1 VYVPVYPK
9 IDEQKISIRPIRADD
24 GDRLRASHA
33 RLSPES
39 RYRRFLASKPELSS
53 ADAQYLAD
61 IDGCSHFA
69 LVATLDDP
77 EGSIIAVA
85 RFVSIPDAPGTAE
98 FAIVVGDDYQGKG
111 LATELLT
118 QLAEAAA
125 ERGVH
130 RFRATMFA
138 DNVPVRRMLHRLAV
152 GDPREARMGSTS
164 EIEIDLPGAPANPI
178 IRVRRGLTG
187 VRRGITGARRGLS
200 ASGNF
205 AAGVLTPLRSL
216 SGAGRR
222 LRPRRRLHPQSR

>member
-1 VYVPVYPK
+1 VYVAIYPE
-9 IDEQKISIRPIRADD
+9 IDGQKISIRPIRADD
-24 GDRLRASHA
+24 GERLQASHA

-53 ADAQYLAD
+53 ADARYLVD

-69 LVATLDDP
+69 LVATLDDD
-77 EGSIIAVA
+77 EGSIIGVA
-85 RFVSIPDAPGTAE
+85 RFVNIPDVPGTAE
-98 FAIVVGDDYQGKG
+98 FAIVVGDDFQGKG

-118 QLAEAAA
+118 RLADAAA

-130 RFRATMFA
+130 RFRATMLA
-138 DNVPVRRMLHRLAV
+138 DNVPVRRMLHRLAA
-152 GDPREARMGSTS
+152 GDPRETRMGSTS

-178 IRVRRGLTG
+178 IRVRRGG
-187 VRRGITGARRGLS
+187 VALRRALS

-205 AAGVLTPLRSL
+205 AAGVVTPLRSL

-222 LRPRRRLHPQSR
+222 FRPRRRLPAQSR